1 MIWAIYRIHYG
12 LDFLEPSI
20 NSIIKNV
27 DRIFIFYSKDPWVK
41 ATHINYKKKFIDFPN
56 NPEDVE
62 SFLINKFSKNKK
74 IIIKNYECKTPDNQF
89 GDLFNLA
96 CSINFAKPKYA
107 LFMEPDMVFGENQL
121 KMMKLELDI
130 KFWIR
135 SIIAQQIEIWKYDNN
150 KKEKNTFRIP
160 LRKRIGPVLWKI
172 KKKDNDIITGFGG
185 GPKNKRKENYSFIKI
200 LNLGFS
206 YNKDTM
212 LYKHLTALVFSKA
225 IGDSEPDENWYEF
238 KWLNWKPETRDL
250 EISVGFQHK
259 IKKAIN
265 FKIPDR
271 YFKYLR

>member
-20 NSIIKNV
+20 KSIINEV
-27 DRIFIFYSKDPWVK
+27 DKIFIFYSKDPWIK
-41 ATHINYKKKFIDFPN
+41 TRHINYKKKTIDFPQ
-56 NPEDVE
+56 NPENVE
-62 SFLINKFSKNKK
+62 SFLISKYNKNEKV
-74 IIIKNYECKTPDNQF
+74 IIKNYECKTPDNQF

-96 CSINFAKPKYA
+96 CSITNTKPKYV
-107 LFMEPDMVFGENQL
+107 LFMEPDMVFGDKQL
-121 KMMKLELDI
+121 KFLKLELDL
-130 KFWIR
+130 KFWIN
-135 SIIAQQIEIWKYDNN
+135 SIIARQIEIWKFDIV
-150 KKEKNTFRIP
+150 KKENDTYRIP

-172 KKKDNDIITGFGG
+172 KKKDKNIVTGFGG
-185 GPKNKRKENYSFIKI
+185 GPKNKRNENFSFIKI

-212 LYKHLTALVFSKA
+212 LYKHLNALVFSKV
-225 IGDSEPDENWYEF
+225 IGDSEPDENWYEI
-238 KWLNWKPETRDL
+238 KWLNWKPGTRDL
-250 EISVGFQHK
+250 EISNGFQHK

>member
-20 NSIIKNV
+20 KSIIKEV
-27 DRIFIFYSKDPWVK
+27 DKIFIFYSKDPWIK
-41 ATHINYKKKFIDFPN
+41 ASHINYKKKTIDFPK
-56 NPEDVE
+56 NPENVE
-62 SFLINKFSKNKK
+62 SFLINKFNKNKK
-74 IIIKNYECKTPDNQF
+74 IIFKNYECKTPANQF

-96 CSINFAKPKYA
+96 CSITSAKPKYV
-107 LFMEPDMVFGENQL
+107 LFMEPDMVFGDKQL
-121 KMMKLELDI
+121 KFMKYELDL
-130 KFWIR
+130 KFWIK
-135 SIIAQQIEIWKYDNN
+135 SIIAQQIEIWKFDKT
-150 KKEKNTFRIP
+150 KKENNTFRIP

-172 KKKDNDIITGFGG
+172 KKKDKNIVTGFGG
-185 GPKNKRKENYSFIKI
+185 GPKNKRNENFSFIKI

-212 LYKHLTALVFSKA
+212 LYKHLNALVFSKV
-225 IGDSEPDENWYEF
+225 IGDSEPDENWYEI
-238 KWLNWKPETRDL
+238 KWLNWKPETKDL
-250 EISVGFQHK
+250 EISNGFQHK